1 MADIRII
8 SQSEIPE
15 ALALLRARSGD
26 DLSAVNQSVADI
38 LKDIQTNGDQ
48 ALFAYT
54 KKFDGFDAD
63 EANLMVSQDEIK
75 KAYQDTDP
83 KLIDIIKKAAENI
96 KAFHQK
102 QLRETWTEK
111 DGGIMLG
118 QLFNPVASCGVYVPG
133 GKAVYP
139 SSVLMNI
146 IPAKVAGVE
155 NIYMATPPDSNGI
168 IQPMILV
175 ASDIAGADKIFKMG
189 GAQAIGAFA
198 YGTASVSKVNKIT
211 GPGNA
216 YVAAAKKQVF
226 GTVGIDMI
234 AGPSEVLVIDDGSVN
249 PRFIAADVLSQA
261 EHDEL
266 ASCIAVV
273 MNQQRAEVLQ
283 AEITAQVNRLPKKEI
298 AVNSLKNYGMIV
310 VVDGLDEAIAFANR
324 VAPEH
329 LELCI
334 ENAASYLPK
343 IRNAGAVFLG
353 AYSPEPLGD
362 YFAGPNHILPTNGT
376 AAFSSPLNV
385 DDFMKKTSIIG
396 YDEASLRRCYQDIA
410 AFAEAEEL
418 DAHARSV
425 RIRFEE

>member
-1 MADIRII
+1 MADVRII
-8 SQSEIPE
+8 SQAEIPD

-38 LKDIQTNGDQ
+38 LADINKNEDK
-48 ALFAYT
+48 ALFKYT
-54 KKFDGFDAD
+54 KKFDGFDVNASTI
-63 EANLMVSQDEIK
+63 AVTKAEID
-75 KAYQDTDP
+75 KAYQDADP
-83 KLIDIIKKAAENI
+83 KLIAVIKKAAENI
-96 KAFHQK
+96 RTFHQK
-102 QLRETWTEK
+102 QVRETWTEAN
-111 DGGIMLG
+111 GGITLG
-118 QLFNPVASCGVYVPG
+118 QLFNPVESCGVYVPG

-146 IPAKVAGVE
+146 IPAKVAGVK
-155 NIYMATPPDSNGI
+155 NVFMATPPDSSGTV
-168 IQPMILV
+168 QPLILV
-175 ASDIAGADKIFKMG
+175 AADIAGADKIFKMG

-198 YGTASVSKVNKIT
+198 YGTASVPKVSKIT

-226 GTVGIDMI
+226 GIVGIDMI
-234 AGPSEVLVIDDGSVN
+234 AGPSEVLVIDDGTVD

-273 MNQQRAEVLQ
+273 LNQERAEVLK
-283 AEITAQVNRLPKKEI
+283 AEIIAQVNRLPKKEI
-298 AVNSLKNYGMIV
+298 AMNSLKNYGMIV
-310 VVDGLDEAIAFANR
+310 VVADLNSAIDFANR

-329 LELCI
+329 LELCVK
-334 ENAASYLPK
+334 NPASYLPRIK
-343 IRNAGAVFLG
+343 NAGAVFLG

-385 DDFMKKTSIIG
+385 DDFVKKTSIIS
-396 YDEASLRRCYQDIA
+396 YDAASLHQCYQDIA
-410 AFAEAEEL
+410 AFAESEDL
-418 DAHARSV
+418 DAHARSI